1 MAQNETITGISIC
14 GAGHS
19 GSTLLGMVLGTAPN
33 AFYVGEGAK
42 IRYLHDE
49 KKPLKK
55 RVCKICGE
63 PCPVW
68 SKFHWDRS
76 RPLYRQVAEHTGA
89 SIIVD
94 STKNPEWINER
105 TAELRQSGDRSALVL
120 LLRDGRAVINSR
132 LRKYPE
138 RDPNQ
143 QITDWMA
150 QVDRSEALF
159 EAFEGPKIRIHY
171 EEFASTP
178 DPVVRRICEV
188 AGIRYQPGMLDFSS
202 RPHHPLGGNNGTQF
216 LAAREQAAGDSFV
229 SLPNR
234 TRDYYKDHPA
244 GISLDLRWKQELKP
258 EHAALFDQVAG
269 RFNTA
274 LKWGE

>member
-1 MAQNETITGISIC
+1 MAPNQPITGISIC

-19 GSTLLGMVLGTAPN
+19 GSTLLGMVLGSADG

-63 PCPVW
+63 ACEIW

-76 RPLYRQVAEHTGA
+76 APLYRQVASHTG
-89 SIIVD
+89 STIIVD
-94 STKNPEWINER
+94 STKNPDWIAER
-105 TAELRQSGDRSALVL
+105 TAELKASGDRSVLVL

-143 QITDWMA
+143 QIADWMA
-150 QVDRSEALF
+150 QVERSEALF
-159 EAFEGPKIRIHY
+159 DGFEGSKLRIRY
-171 EEFASTP
+171 EEFAS
-178 DPVVRRICEV
+178 DPETVTRRICDA
-188 AGIRYQPGMLDFSS
+188 AGIEFRADMLDFAA

-216 LAAREQAAGDSFV
+216 LAARQQPGDSFV

-234 TRDYYKDHPA
+234 TRDYYKDHSG
-244 GISLDLRWKQELKP
+244 GISLDLRWKREMKP
-258 EHAALFDQVAG
+258 EHAALFDRVAG
-269 RFNTA
+269 QFNTS

>member
-1 MAQNETITGISIC
+1 MALDQFITGISIC

-19 GSTLLGMVLGTAPN
+19 GSTLLGMVLGSAPG

-63 PCPVW
+63 ACEVW
-68 SKFHWDRS
+68 SGFHWNRNE
-76 RPLYRQVAEHTGA
+76 PLYRQVAAHTA
-89 SIIVD
+89 SSIIVD
-94 STKNPEWINER
+94 STKNPDWIEDR
-105 TAELRQSGDRSALVL
+105 TAELKASGDRAVLVL

-132 LRKYPE
+132 LRKYPD
-138 RDPNQ
+138 RDPEQ
-143 QITDWMA
+143 QILDWMA

-159 EAFEGPKIRIHY
+159 AGFEGPKIRIRY
-171 EEFASTP
+171 EEFAS
-178 DPVVRRICEV
+178 DPETAARQICNL
-188 AGIRYQPGMLDFSS
+188 AGIAFRSEMLDFAA

-216 LAAREQAAGDSFV
+216 LVARQQSADSFV

-234 TRDYYKDHPA
+234 TRDYYKDHSG
-244 GISLDLRWKQELKP
+244 GISLDLRWKRELKP
-258 EHAALFDQVAG
+258 EHAALFEQVAG
-269 RFNTA
+269 RFNTS

>member
-1 MAQNETITGISIC
+1 MAPGHRITGISIC

-19 GSTLLGMVLGTAPN
+19 GSTLLGMVLGSARN

-63 PCPVW
+63 ACEIW
-68 SKFHWDRS
+68 SDFHWNRDE
-76 RPLYRQVAEHTGA
+76 PLYRQVAQHTNT

-94 STKNPEWINER
+94 STKNPDWIEAR
-105 TAELRQSGDRSALVL
+105 SAELNSSGDKSVLVL

-132 LRKYPE
+132 LRKYPD
-138 RDPNQ
+138 RDPEQ
-143 QITDWMA
+143 QILDWMA
-150 QVDRSEALF
+150 QVERSEALYKSF
-159 EAFEGPKIRIHY
+159 DGPKIRVRY
-171 EEFASTP
+171 EEFASAPESVTR
-178 DPVVRRICEV
+178 DICDA
-188 AGIRYQPGMLDFSS
+188 AGIPFDVEMLDFAA
-202 RPHHPLGGNNGTQF
+202 RQHHPLGGNNGTQF
-216 LAAREQAAGDSFV
+216 LAARQQAGDSFV

-234 TRDYYKDHPA
+234 TRDYYKDHSG
-244 GISLDLRWKQELKP
+244 GISLDLRWKREMKP
-258 EHAALFDQVAG
+258 EHSALFEQVAG
-269 RFNTA
+269 RFNTS

>member
-1 MAQNETITGISIC
+1 MAQHKSITGISIC

-19 GSTLLGMVLGTAPN
+19 GSTLLGMVLGTAPD

-42 IRYLHDE
+42 IRYLHDA

-68 SKFHWDRS
+68 SQFHWNRDE
-76 RPLYRQVAEHTGA
+76 PLYGQIARHTGA

-94 STKNPEWINER
+94 STKNPEWINDR
-105 TAELRQSGDRSALVL
+105 TAELAQSGGRSVLVL

-138 RDPNQ
+138 RDPQQ
-143 QITDWMA
+143 QIADWMA
-150 QVDRSEALF
+150 QVDRSEALYEGF
-159 EAFEGPKIRIHY
+159 AGPKIRVHY
-171 EEFASTP
+171 EDFAS
-178 DPVVRRICEV
+178 DPETVTRSICEA
-188 AGIRYQPGMLDFSS
+188 AGISYHPEMLDFSS
-202 RPHHPLGGNNGTQF
+202 RPQHPLGGNNGTQF
-216 LAAREQAAGDSFV
+216 LVAREQSPDESFV
-229 SLPNR
+229 SLPSR

-244 GISLDLRWKQELKP
+244 GISLDLRWKRELKP
-258 EHAALFDQVAG
+258 EHAALFEQIAG
-269 RFNTA
+269 RFNA
-274 LKWGE
+274 SLKWGE